1 MRAPPLRV
9 SKLEKYFVRS
19 VIGNWSRDP
28 PERSGMEPET
38 KLYKLPRS
46 SWSTRPEKYVGEINK
61 RLINYGHRFQF
72 WLSAFWAENIRR
84 KFAFSNFIIS
94 MTKSWSTTKH
104 LATKLYLEIYG
115 QRDSFN
121 FRFQLRKTLKTFK
134 FNKIMQA
141 AATKSR
147 IQFSKQANKLMK
159 LTHLLITRVT
169 KIVIQMSKY
178 MDIDNNFENFPFANC
193 LRAVLSSFF
202 AKFLYMDIFL
212 ARDLIT

>member
-1 MRAPPLRV
+1 MV
-9 SKLEKYFVRS
+9 T
-19 VIGNWSRDP
+19 D
-28 PERSGMEPET
+28 
-38 KLYKLPRS
+38 S
-46 SWSTRPEKYVGEINK
+46 S
-61 RLINYGHRFQF
+61 F
-72 WLSAFWAENIRR
+72 WLLAFWAENIRR

-141 AATKSR
+141 AARKSS
-147 IQFSKQANKLMK
+147 IQFSKRANKFIK

-169 KIVIQMSKY
+169 EIVIQMSRHL
-178 MDIDNNFENFPFANC
+178 DSNINDNKFGNFPFANC
-193 LRAVLSSFF
+193 LSAVFSTFF
-202 AKFLYMDIFL
+202 LNSYIWIFF
-212 ARDLIT
+212 